1 MGMTE
6 IIPDELH
13 PARII
18 ELCGQGRFGTTAI
31 FFCTIDSTNAAAASM
46 AAGLP
51 EGSII
56 LAGRQ
61 TDGRGRKG
69 RDWYSSTDGSIVV
82 SIILK
87 PQTDPVTLTA
97 LLALSAAEAIETEA
111 PEVMVD
117 IKWPNDIYSG
127 GRKLAGI
134 LAERSGGDVVLGIG
148 LDVNDDADDFPEE
161 ISGSAVSM
169 KILAG
174 RPFDRGLLLTSLLK
188 LFEKNYMRWE
198 NEGFSIFRFDLE
210 NRLLWKGMYV
220 SLDSGGEVV
229 TGTLDGLTEDGFVRI
244 TSEGRERVFSSGDLT
259 LADRKDSSGN

>member
-1 MGMTE
+1 MTE

-18 ELCGQGRFGTTAI
+18 ELCGEGRFGTTMI
-31 FFCTIDSTNAAAASM
+31 FLRSVDSTNIVAASM

-61 TDGRGRKG
+61 TAGRGRKG
-69 RDWYSSTDGSIVV
+69 RDWYSSTDGSLVL

-87 PQTDPVTLTA
+87 PQSDPVTLTA
-97 LLALSAAEAIETEA
+97 LLALSVVEAIEAEA
-111 PEVMVD
+111 PEVAVD

-134 LAERSGGDVVLGIG
+134 LAERSGENVVLGIG
-148 LDVNDDADDFPEE
+148 LDVNDDAGDFPPE
-161 ISGSAVSM
+161 ISKSAVSM

-174 RPFDRGLLLTSLLK
+174 RSFDRGLLLVSLLRF
-188 LFEKNYMRWE
+188 FEKNYMRWE

-210 NRLLWKGMYV
+210 NRLLWKGMEV
-220 SLDSGGEVV
+220 SLDSGSEVV
-229 TGTLDGLTEDGFVRI
+229 TGSLEGLTDEGFVRI
-244 TSEGRERVFSSGDLT
+244 SSDGRERIFSSGDLT
-259 LADRKDSSGN
+259 LTGRADSSGNGG